1 MKCLVFFFISLGL
14 AIALP
19 NPQYRDAEEVKN
31 QVTGMSLILL
41 LEAVI
46 IDLSFDTVFTLFLG
60 IIVQAKSL
68 IFP

>member
-19 NPQYRDAEEVKN
+19 NPQYRDAEEVKS
-31 QVTGMSLILL
+31 QVTGMFLILL

-46 IDLSFDTVFTLFLG
+46 IDLSFDTVFNYLFIYFFLQ
-60 IIVQAKSL
+60 ILANT
-68 IFP
+68 